1 MKGFLEC
8 CFYHASWL
16 ASTLGLHGAT
26 LHTSG
31 QHPTFVQLCHMSSMG
46 GPSFPV
52 FLLGQGPSSNIICNM
67 QYTAHNER
75 EIEVNNIEEECI
87 YVVNKSV
94 TDAGRGVVA
103 PFYGL
108 SSC

>member
-1 MKGFLEC
+1 M
-8 CFYHASWL
+8 
-16 ASTLGLHGAT
+16 
-26 LHTSG
+26 
-31 QHPTFVQLCHMSSMG
+31 M
-46 GPSFPV
+46 
-52 FLLGQGPSSNIICNM
+52 
-67 QYTAHNER
+67 R